1 MDWHLLVPFWT
12 ATLLL
17 LIIPG
22 PVVAIVTH
30 NTLRGGAG
38 AGVATVLGVELGR
51 LSQLGATVAGLMISA
66 EISHSLFRWLS
77 FAGIIYLVWLACQ
90 ALYRGKPTSHNV
102 PAMASGRPH
111 VDGLAIAFSNPTTL
125 VFYTAF
131 LPQFID
137 PAYPVALQLLLLAVI
152 FLTTSFL
159 FELMLVLGFARLR
172 LFASDVIPELG
183 RFAKVGSVVVYLSI
197 AAVALLGF
205 ISLPG

>member
-12 ATLLL
+12 ATILL

-51 LSQLGATVAGLMISA
+51 LSQFGATVAGLMISA
-66 EISHSLFRWLS
+66 EVSHSLFRWLS
-77 FAGIIYLVWLACQ
+77 FVGVIYLVWLACQ
-90 ALYRGKPTSHNV
+90 TLYLGKPRSRSIS
-102 PAMASGRPH
+102 AAASGRPH

-137 PAYPVALQLLLLAVI
+137 PTYPVARQLLLLAVI

-172 LFASDVIPELG
+172 LFASNAIPGFG
-183 RFAKVGSVVVYLSI
+183 RFAEVGSVVIYLSI
-197 AAVALLGF
+197 AAIAILGF
-205 ISLPG
+205 TSSPS

>member
-12 ATLLL
+12 ATMLL

-22 PVVAIVTH
+22 PVVVIVTH
-30 NTLRGGAG
+30 NTLHGGAG

-51 LSQLGATVAGLMISA
+51 LFQLGATVAGLMISA
-66 EISHSLFRWLS
+66 EVSHSLFRWLS
-77 FAGIIYLVWLACQ
+77 FIGIIYMLWLACQ
-90 ALYRGKPTSHNV
+90 ALYRGKPRSRST
-102 PAMASGRPH
+102 PAAASGRPH

-137 PAYPVALQLLLLAVI
+137 PAYPVARQLLLLAII

-159 FELMLVLGFARLR
+159 FELVLVLGFARLR
-172 LFASDVIPELG
+172 LFVSDAIPGFG
-183 RFAKVGSVVVYLSI
+183 RFAEVGSVVIYLSI
-197 AAVALLGF
+197 AAVAILGF
-205 ISLPG
+205 TSA